1 MVNVVFEGIDCVVFY
16 EYSIFIILIIIFGVF
31 WFVFVCVIYVV
42 IVFWISLYV
51 WIGWCV
57 IVFEFEIWINY

>member
-1 MVNVVFEGIDCVVFY
+1 MVNVDFEGIDCVVFY

-51 WIGWCV
+51 WVGWCV

>member
-51 WIGWCV
+51 WVGWCV